1 MSTSP
6 TPPSTNQPPAWPAT
20 PPPATGDAAGH
31 DPIRQWGTSPT
42 PPEPKPKRGGRILL
56 AAAIGVV
63 LLVATGCVANAA
75 PPDTGPDRTPPTT
88 PNPGPTDRRVMTR
101 PRHPILPRGTRSPS
115 RSRSLRES
123 RSPHWSA

>member
-1 MSTSP
+1 M
-6 TPPSTNQPPAWPAT
+6 TPPTRPWGT
-20 PPPATGDAAGH
+20 PAAGH

-75 PPDTGPDRTPPTT
+75 PPDTEPDPTPPTT
-88 PNPGPTDRRVMTR
+88 RAPNQR
-101 PRHPILPRGTRSPS
+101 PAG
-115 RSRSLRES
+115 
-123 RSPHWSA
+123 